1 MESLPLRTLFC
12 CLFLTLLFTVST
24 SASAADIGYQG
35 THILTH
41 GALEDLAKAFE
52 KKYGVKVFVKGG
64 GCSDGIAVV
73 VNGRHEMGGACCPLT
88 PDKAKKYNLIQHK
101 VAVDIKAVIVN
112 PKNKI
117 NNLTLKQISDIHNG
131 LITKW
136 KQVGGID
143 KQIALIYRDHCR
155 DMDEPVRKALGI
167 KGAVSK
173 KAIIVKTD
181 QEIIENVEKF
191 PSAVGVVSRI
201 FAEKA
206 RVKMININGASPS
219 PENTEKGL
227 YPIAG
232 DLYIITK
239 GRPSELT
246 KKFLDFVFSDEGQSI
261 IGKGFARVR

>member
-24 SASAADIGYQG
+24 YAADIGYQG

-41 GALEDLAKAFE
+41 GALESLAKAFE

-73 VNGRHEMGGACCPLT
+73 VSGRHAMGGACCPLT

-131 LITKW
+131 LITNW

-143 KQIALIYRDHCR
+143 KPIALIFRDHCR
-155 DMDEPVRKALGI
+155 DMDEPVRKGLGI
-167 KGAVSK
+167 KGAVPK

-181 QEIIENVEKF
+181 KGLVEYVQRF
-191 PSAVGVVSRI
+191 PDSIAVVSRI
-201 FAEKA
+201 FAQEAKV
-206 RVKMININGASPS
+206 RMINIDGIAPT
-219 PENTEKGL
+219 PDNTERGL
-227 YPIAG
+227 YPLKG

-239 GRPSELT
+239 EIPDDFT
-246 KKFLDFVFSDEGQSI
+246 KKFLEFALSDEGQAI
-261 IGKGFARVR
+261 IGRGFARVR